1 MKILVCF
8 KVVPD
13 LDLLSGSG
21 WEIDSHFRVETGFV
35 KNILNP
41 YDESALEMA
50 LKLAD
55 QAAAANQNL
64 DLSALTIGDQRARL
78 FLKTLQALN
87 YNHTTR
93 IECSE
98 DLRFNPEMTATM
110 ISAYISNYGFP
121 DLLIMGSQSGVGDN
135 AKTPLLTAEILGWPC
150 ISQVLTLETAAG
162 DRIRVASLSDDG
174 IIKQTITPPCVLS
187 VGNAPSANLR
197 VPTLKA
203 IKATADNPVEVISL
217 TDLSTAGFTAR
228 TQQDC
233 SLLGLKVIER
243 KRSGT
248 IIEGATA
255 VDKAQALYDN
265 YLKGWLARL

>member
-21 WEIDSHFRVETGFV
+21 WEIDSRFRVETGFV

-55 QAAAANQNL
+55 RAAETDHEFYL
-64 DLSALTIGDQRARL
+64 GALTIGDQRARL

-87 YNHTTR
+87 FDQTTR

-98 DLRFNPEMTATM
+98 DLRFTPELTAAM
-110 ISAYISNYGFP
+110 ISAYVSNYGFP

-135 AKTPLLTAEILGWPC
+135 AKTPLLTAETLGWPS
-150 ISQVLTLETAAG
+150 ISQVLNLEPAASN
-162 DRIRVASLSDDG
+162 RVMVTSLGDDG
-174 IIKQTITPPCVLS
+174 VIKQTVTPPCVLS

-203 IKATADNPVEVISL
+203 IKATADKPVQVINL
-217 TDLSTAGFTAR
+217 ADLATAGITVSA
-228 TQQDC
+228 QQDC
-233 SLLGLKVIER
+233 SLLGLEVIDR
-243 KRSGT
+243 KRSGI

-255 VDKAQALYDN
+255 ADKAQSLYDN

>member
-21 WEIDSHFRVETGFV
+21 WEIDSRLRVETGFV

-50 LKLAD
+50 LKLTD
-55 QAAAANQNL
+55 QFAETDHEFYL
-64 DLSALTIGDQRARL
+64 GALTIGDQRARI

-87 YNHTTR
+87 FNQTTR
-93 IECSE
+93 IECNE
-98 DLRFNPEMTATM
+98 DLRFTPGLTAAL

-135 AKTPLLTAEILGWPC
+135 AKTPLLTAEMLGWPC
-150 ISQVLTLETAAG
+150 ISQVLTLEPADG
-162 DRIRVASLSDDG
+162 KQVRVASLSDDG

-187 VGNAPSANLR
+187 VGNAPRANLR

-203 IKATADNPVEVISL
+203 IKAIADKPVQVISL
-217 TDLSTAGFTAR
+217 DELSTAGFTDR
-228 TQQDC
+228 PRQDC
-233 SLLGLKVIER
+233 TLIGLEVIER
-243 KRSGT
+243 KRSGK

-255 VDKAQALYDN
+255 ADKAQALYDN

>member
-21 WEIDSHFRVETGFV
+21 WEIDSRFRVETGFV
-35 KNILNP
+35 KNVLNP

-55 QAAAANQNL
+55 QAAAANQKL

-78 FLKTLQALN
+78 FLKALQALN
-87 YNHTTR
+87 FNQATR

-98 DLRFNPEMTATM
+98 DLHFNPEMTAAL
-110 ISAYISNYGFP
+110 ISAYVSNYDFP

-135 AKTPLLTAEILGWPC
+135 AKTPLLTAEILGWPS
-150 ISQVLTLETAAG
+150 ISQVFNLEPAAG
-162 DRIRVASLSDDG
+162 NRIRAASLSDDG

-203 IKATADNPVEVISL
+203 IKASADNPVQVISL
-217 TDLSTAGFTAR
+217 DDLSPAGFTDHP
-228 TQQDC
+228 QQD
-233 SLLGLKVIER
+233 STLLGLEVIER
-243 KRSGT
+243 KRSGI

-255 VDKAQALYDN
+255 AEKAQALYDN

>member
-55 QAAAANQNL
+55 QAAEAQQNFYL
-64 DLSALTIGDQRARL
+64 GALTIGDQRARL

-87 YNHTTR
+87 FNQTTR
-93 IECSE
+93 IECNE
-98 DLRFNPEMTATM
+98 DLRFNPEMTAAL

-150 ISQVLTLETAAG
+150 ISQVLTLEAAAG
-162 DRIRVASLSDDG
+162 NRVRVASLSDDG

-187 VGNAPSANLR
+187 VGNAPSANLC

-203 IKATADNPVEVISL
+203 IKANADNPVEVVSL
-217 TDLSTAGFTAR
+217 ADLSTTGFSAH

-233 SLLGLKVIER
+233 SLLSLEVIER
-243 KRSGT
+243 KRSGK

-255 VDKAQALYDN
+255 VDKAQALYNN

>member
-21 WEIDSHFRVETGFV
+21 WAIDSRFRVETGFV

-55 QAAAANQNL
+55 RASEANQKFYL
-64 DLSALTIGDQRARL
+64 GALTIGNQHARL

-87 YNHTTR
+87 FDQTTR

-98 DLRFNPEMTATM
+98 DLRFEPELTAAL
-110 ISAYISNYGFP
+110 ISAYVSNYGFP

-135 AKTPLLTAEILGWPC
+135 AKTPLLTAEMLGWPS
-150 ISQVLTLETAAG
+150 ISQVLTLELAAG
-162 DRIRVASLSDDG
+162 NRVRVASLSDDG

-187 VGNAPSANLR
+187 VGNAPNANLR

-203 IKATADNPVEVISL
+203 IKANADKLVQVISL
-217 TDLSTAGFTAR
+217 DELSTAGFTNSP
-228 TQQDC
+228 QQGC
-233 SLLGLKVIER
+233 TLLGLEVIER
-243 KRSGT
+243 KRSAK

-255 VDKAQALYDN
+255 ADKAQALYDN